1 MAVAG
6 ELAPG
11 VTPLSPVSIEW
22 SAARGH
28 LERHVSSYRID
39 DRYRAAISPGVQ
51 QRPSNPAMVRSPA
64 RSPPTAVQR
73 ALHRPEHSG
82 AADRGSR
89 LKSTLGS
96 CSPTPPVATT
106 ARRAGLARALYFGAS
121 STCPP
126 SASPPAPCS
135 PQARRQPTAVGPQRA
150 ADPQRVVAYWVR
162 TRASAHPH
170 VVHPGW
176 PVNLPTAVQLVLA
189 ATAHRRT
196 PEHAARCPPQR
207 PDCSPRGIRARPH
220 AVTSAVTIDILLRP
234 TATEPDR
241 HETAWRSPC
250 PGAHRHTRTTPPNTN
265 LPNPDIA
272 GLPSP
277 PRRSRSPPA
286 NSTLPPSVTC

>member
-1 MAVAG
+1 M
-6 ELAPG
+6 
-11 VTPLSPVSIEW
+11 
-22 SAARGH
+22 
-28 LERHVSSYRID
+28 SSYRID
-39 DRYRAAISPGVQ
+39 GRYRAAISPGRTATTLESWHGAQ
-51 QRPSNPAMVRSPA
+51 PCPKS
-64 RSPPTAVQR
+64 PTAVQR

-96 CSPTPPVATT
+96 CSPTPPVGTP
-106 ARRAGLARALYFGAS
+106 ARRAGLARALYFGAY
-121 STCPP
+121 STCPR
-126 SASPPAPCS
+126 SASPNGPCS
-135 PQARRQPTAVGPQRA
+135 PQPRRQPTAVGPQRA

-207 PDCSPRGIRARPH
+207 PDCSPRGIRGRPH

-234 TATEPDR
+234 NATEPDR
-241 HETAWRSPC
+241 HEKAWRSPC
-250 PGAHRHTRTTPPNTN
+250 PAPTATPGPHCPTPTCQAPTSRGCRRHRDDRDHRRPTRPC
-265 LPNPDIA
+265 
-272 GLPSP
+272 
-277 PRRSRSPPA
+277 RRR
-286 NSTLPPSVTC
+286 